1 MDLKGNKRRGCRRDW
16 SALRFGQVTGCCD
29 SGHDPPGSVQWG
41 WIFWVS
47 GELLACQG
55 MSVSCSR
62 HAALPSLV
70 GAFPV
75 RNAMPWWP
83 DCTKWNQSTVHQLYR
98 SLSDDRLELAFEI
111 FCNLRLEEWHKQL
124 NLSVLFKYR
133 PSLWTIVNWKPIL
146 T

>member
-1 MDLKGNKRRGCRRDW
+1 VSTRLICFTIWTSDGLLWQRSW
-16 SALRFGQVTGCCD
+16 S
-29 SGHDPPGSVQWG
+29 SGFRTMGVNF
-41 WIFWVS
+41 FWVS

-75 RNAMPWWP
+75 RNAMLWWP
-83 DCTKWNQSTVHQLYR
+83 DCTKWNQSAVHQLYR
-98 SLSDDRLELAFEI
+98 SLSDDRRWELAFEM

-124 NLSVLFKYR
+124 NLSRLFKYR
-133 PSLWTIVNWKPIL
+133 PSLWTIVNWRPIF